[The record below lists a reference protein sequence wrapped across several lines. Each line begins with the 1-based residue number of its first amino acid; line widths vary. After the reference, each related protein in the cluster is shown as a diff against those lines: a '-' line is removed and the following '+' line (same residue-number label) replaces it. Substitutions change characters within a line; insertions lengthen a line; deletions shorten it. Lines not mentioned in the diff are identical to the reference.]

1 MNGDISKITELIN
14 GKRIRQRIVL
24 SELAKDSLFLYKKQV
39 WRSLGTLVEGS
50 YSVSAQR
57 VSVSEDGTEVVEE
70 NADFSKHLLVEPYNG
85 NLPKKSE
92 GRKSLSDYQNR
103 KGRL

>member
-1 MNGDISKITELIN
+1 MSEDKLGRMKLIN

-24 SELAKDSLFLYKKQV
+24 SELAKDSLFIYKKQV
-39 WRSLGTLVEGS
+39 WRSLGILVEGS
-50 YSVSAQR
+50 HSISAQR

-85 NLPKKSE
+85 NLPMKSE

-103 KGRL
+103 NGRL